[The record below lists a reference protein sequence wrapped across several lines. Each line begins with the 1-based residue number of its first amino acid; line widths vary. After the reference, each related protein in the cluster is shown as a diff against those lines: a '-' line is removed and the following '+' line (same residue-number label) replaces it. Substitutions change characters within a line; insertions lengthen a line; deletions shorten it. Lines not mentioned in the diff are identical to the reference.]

1 MGSDNPVSADNQ
13 QERLS
18 SEERK
23 RWFLAGLIEG
33 EGSVTLSI
41 KTHPTARFGVYVQP
55 EFFIYQHRCR
65 RRLLEMAAE
74 HFECGKIRPK
84 PGNPDVL
91 VFSIIACP
99 ALSARVLPLLSEVAE
114 LSARRSDYELFAEA
128 VQLCEQGARK
138 SRTGMA
144 RLVEI
149 AFAMNMNG
157 KQRRLRKQDLLDRI
171 LRGHMPDA
179 PDRSEEMVR
188 PPWRRGE
195 LGGTETT

>member
-1 MGSDNPVSADNQ
+1 MGSDNPVSAANQ

-18 SEERK
+18 SEDKK

-55 EFFIYQHRCR
+55 EFFIYQHRFR
-65 RRLLEMAAE
+65 RALLEMAVE
-74 HFECGKIRPK
+74 HFQAGRIRPK

-91 VFSIIACP
+91 VFSIIATP
-99 ALSARVLPLLSEVAE
+99 TLAERVLPLLEEMAE
-114 LSARRSDYELFAEA
+114 LSARRRDYELFAEA
-128 VQLCEQGARK
+128 VRLCQRGARK
-138 SRTGMA
+138 TASGIA

-149 AFAMNMNG
+149 AYAMNMNG

-171 LRGHMPDA
+171 LRGHTPDTLW
-179 PDRSEEMVR
+179 PE
-188 PPWRRGE
+188 
-195 LGGTETT
+195 